1 MYLTSRRTEVCV
13 ILQNAGDTEEI
24 QANFEST
31 AIVYFNGHPMS
42 CTVTL
47 LIASVIQRKA
57 DRPYIN
63 PVILIYLAK
72 I

>member
-1 MYLTSRRTEVCV
+1 M
-13 ILQNAGDTEEI
+13 ILKNAGDTEEI
-24 QANFEST
+24 QANLEST
-31 AIVYFNGHPMS
+31 AIIYFESHCMS

-47 LIASVIQRKA
+47 LIASIIHRKV

-63 PVILIYLAK
+63 PVILMYIAN